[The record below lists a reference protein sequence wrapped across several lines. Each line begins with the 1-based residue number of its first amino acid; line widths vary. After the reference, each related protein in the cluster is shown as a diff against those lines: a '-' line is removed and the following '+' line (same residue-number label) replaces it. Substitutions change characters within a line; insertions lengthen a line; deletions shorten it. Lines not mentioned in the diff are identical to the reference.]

1 MKKVLNPN
9 LQAGSTRLSNEP
21 RPVGDIFD
29 EMLSSEPLLAKAFR
43 QSETSHADDAA
54 EWKADAAE
62 WKAAAADDGGCFRN
76 THLCS
81 DVKTFLRF
89 DRIAKIGKVYKGL
102 LCRDADEHFTFHE
115 RWRSAAAAAVIRNP
129 RVFEGKYINVTRRMR
144 DGHMRFNFKDVDFG
158 GGFCPKSFAI
168 GVMADILKA
177 FEGLGEEAEA

>member
-1 MKKVLNPN
+1 MKKTFNPDF
-9 LQAGSTRLSNEP
+9 QAGSTRLSNEP

-43 QSETSHADDAA
+43 QSETSRKD
-54 EWKADAAE
+54 DAAE

-89 DRIAKIGKVYKGL
+89 DRIAKIGKVYKGWL
-102 LCRDADEHFTFHE
+102 YRDADEHFTFHE
-115 RWRSAAAAAVIRNP
+115 RWRQAAAAAVIRNP
-129 RVFEGKYINVTRRMR
+129 RVFEGKYINVTRRLK
-144 DGHMRFNFKDVDFG
+144 DGHIRFNFKDVDFG
-158 GGFCPKSFAI
+158 GGFCPESFAI

-177 FEGLGEEAEA
+177 FGGLGEEAEAWSQHA

>member
-29 EMLSSEPLLAKAFR
+29 EMISSEPLLAKAFR
-43 QSETSHADDAA
+43 QSETSRED
-54 EWKADAAE
+54 DAAE

-89 DRIAKIGKVYKGL
+89 DRIAKTGKVYKGW

-115 RWRSAAAAAVIRNP
+115 RWRQAAAAAVIRNP
-129 RVFEGKYINVTRRMR
+129 RVFEGKYINVTRRLK
-144 DGHMRFNFKDVDFG
+144 DGHIRFNFKDVDFG

-177 FEGLGEEAEA
+177 FEGLGEEAEAWSQHA

>member
-1 MKKVLNPN
+1 MKKTFNPDF
-9 LQAGSTRLSNEP
+9 QAGSTRLSNEP

-43 QSETSHADDAA
+43 QSETSRKD
-54 EWKADAAE
+54 DAAE

-89 DRIAKIGKVYKGL
+89 DRIAKTGKVYKGW

-115 RWRSAAAAAVIRNP
+115 RWRQAAAAAVIRNP
-129 RVFEGKYINVTRRMR
+129 RVFEGKYINVTRRLK
-144 DGHMRFNFKDVDFG
+144 DGHIRFNFKDVDFG

>member
-1 MKKVLNPN
+1 MKKTFNPD
-9 LQAGSTRLSNEP
+9 LLAGSATCREP

-43 QSETSHADDAA
+43 QSETSRED
-54 EWKADAAE
+54 DAAE

-89 DRIAKIGKVYKGL
+89 DRIAKIGKVYKGW

-129 RVFEGKYINVTRRMR
+129 RVFEGKYINVTRRLK
-144 DGHMRFNFKDVDFG
+144 DGHIRFNFKDVDFG